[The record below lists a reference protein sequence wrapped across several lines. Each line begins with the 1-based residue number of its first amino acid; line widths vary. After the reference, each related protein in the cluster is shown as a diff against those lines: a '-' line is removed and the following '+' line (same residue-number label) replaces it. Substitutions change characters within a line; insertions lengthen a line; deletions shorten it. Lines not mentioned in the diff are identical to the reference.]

1 MSAAS
6 GAASPFARGAVA
18 VGRLR
23 VRVTALAVVAVV
35 ALRSGRVEF
44 IAVLAGSLVRESK
57 GACTRDYPQAVLEA
71 LSVGE
76 RRREPE
82 V

>member
-18 VGRLR
+18 VVRLR

-57 GACTRDYPQAVLEA
+57 GACAGRSFAKLCSRP
-71 LSVGE
+71 LSI
-76 RRREPE
+76 RE
-82 V
+82 